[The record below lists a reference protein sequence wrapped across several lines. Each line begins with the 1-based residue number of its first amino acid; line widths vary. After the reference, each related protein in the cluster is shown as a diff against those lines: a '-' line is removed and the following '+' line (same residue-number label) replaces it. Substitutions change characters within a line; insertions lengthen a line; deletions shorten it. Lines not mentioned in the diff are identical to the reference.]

1 MARPALRRSAGWG
14 TGCVATDG
22 PRDGGDA
29 ALLRRTRLRL
39 LAWSGGLTLLILVLL
54 GAALYAAVSGSLAT
68 RGTDLLAAR
77 ADGLARLLQR
87 PGQIPDRF
95 VLGPGFGGESS
106 GTLALIVRP
115 DGTLVGPAELQT
127 ITGLPNLAGV
137 AAARAGSTD
146 VRQVEVSSIAVRV
159 YSVAVTRSDGAY
171 VVQVLGE
178 RSSEVQLLST
188 LLSVLTFGGLAA
200 LLLAL
205 AAGYVY
211 AGRALIPVRASMDR
225 RDAAL
230 QRQREFTA
238 NASHELRT
246 PLTIIRASVADLR
259 RNRKQPVE
267 KVGEALDD
275 IDVEV
280 SHLTALVEDLL
291 LLARTDSGALAL
303 ERTPLDL
310 ADVAAEA
317 AGPLTPVAAQRGVR
331 LEVDPRPAQVAG
343 DPLRLR
349 QLVTILAD
357 NALAHSPAGT
367 TVAVRIRPEGTDAVL
382 TIDDQGP
389 GIRDE
394 DLPRIFERFWRAD
407 NAPAGGTGLGLSIA
421 AWIVEAHGGAIS
433 AANRPE
439 GGARFEVRLP
449 TSSAGTPIS

>member
-1 MARPALRRSAGWG
+1 
-14 TGCVATDG
+14 VATEG

-29 ALLRRTRLRL
+29 VLLRRTRLRL

-54 GAALYAAVSGSLAT
+54 GAALYAAVSGSLAA

-77 ADGLARLLQR
+77 ADGLARLLER

-106 GTLALIVRP
+106 GTLALIIRP
-115 DGTLVGPAELQT
+115 DDTLVGPAELQA
-127 ITGLPNLAGV
+127 ITGLPDPAGV
-137 AAARAGSTD
+137 AAARAGATD
-146 VRQVEVSSIAVRV
+146 VRQVEVSSIPVRV
-159 YSVAVTRSDGAY
+159 YSVAVTRPDGAY

-188 LLSVLTFGGLAA
+188 LVSVLSFGGLAA

-230 QRQREFTA
+230 RRQREFTA

-246 PLTIIRASVADLR
+246 PLTVIRASVADLR

-275 IDVEV
+275 IDAGV
-280 SHLTALVEDLL
+280 SNLTALVEDLL
-291 LLARTDSGALAL
+291 FLARTDSGALVL

-317 AGPLTPVAAQRGVR
+317 GGALASVAAQRGVR
-331 LEVDPRPAQVAG
+331 LEVDPRPTPLAG
-343 DPLRLR
+343 DSLRLR

-367 TVAVRIRPEGTDAVL
+367 TVGVRVRPDGADAVFAVE
-382 TIDDQGP
+382 DQGP
-389 GIRDE
+389 GIREE
-394 DLPRIFERFWRAD
+394 DLPRLFERFWRAD

-421 AWIVEAHGGAIS
+421 AWIVEAHGGTIS
-433 AANRPE
+433 ATNRPE

-449 TSSAGTPIS
+449 TTIAGMPTS

>member
-1 MARPALRRSAGWG
+1 MAA
-14 TGCVATDG
+14 DI
-22 PRDGGDA
+22 PREGGDA

-54 GAALYAAVSGSLAT
+54 GAALYTAVSGSLAA
-68 RGTDLLAAR
+68 RGTDLLASR
-77 ADGLARLLQR
+77 ADGLERLLQR
-87 PGQIPDRF
+87 PGPIPDRF
-95 VLGPGFGGESS
+95 VLGPGFGGEAS

-115 DGTLVGPAELQT
+115 DGVLVGPTELQA
-127 ITGLPNLAGV
+127 INGLPDPAGV
-137 AAARAGSTD
+137 TAARAGSVD
-146 VRQVEVSSIAVRV
+146 VRQIEVSSIPVRV
-159 YSVAVTRSDGAY
+159 YSVAVTRADGAY

-188 LLSVLTFGGLAA
+188 LLSVLAFGGLAA

-211 AGRALIPVRASMDR
+211 AGRALIPVRSSMDR

-230 QRQREFTA
+230 RRQREFTA

-246 PLTIIRASVADLR
+246 PLTVIRASVADLR

-267 KVGEALDD
+267 TVGEALDD
-275 IDVEV
+275 IDAEV

-303 ERTPLDL
+303 EHVPLDL

-317 AGPLTPVAAQRGVR
+317 VGPLSPVAALRGVQ
-331 LEVDPRPAQVAG
+331 LEVDPRPAPVTG

-357 NALAHSPAGT
+357 NALAHSPTGT
-367 TVAVRIRPEGTDAVL
+367 TVSVRVRPDAQDAVL
-382 TIDDQGP
+382 SVEDQGP
-389 GIRDE
+389 GVREE

-421 AWIVEAHGGAIS
+421 AWIVEAHGGAMS

-449 TSSAGTPIS
+449 ATAAQAPSS

>member
-1 MARPALRRSAGWG
+1 MVRAASRRCAGWG
-14 TGCVATDG
+14 TGCVAIDG
-22 PRDGGDA
+22 PRDGDDA

-54 GAALYAAVSGSLAT
+54 GAALYAAVSGSLAA
-68 RGTDLLAAR
+68 RGTDILAAR
-77 ADGLARLLQR
+77 ADGLVQVLRR
-87 PGQIPDRF
+87 SGPIPDRF
-95 VLGPGFGGESS
+95 VLGPGFGGEAS

-115 DGTLVGPAELQT
+115 DGTLVGPTELQT
-127 ITGLPNLAGV
+127 ITGLPDPGGV
-137 AAARAGSTD
+137 AAARAGATD
-146 VRQVEVSSIAVRV
+146 VRQVEVSSIPVRV
-159 YSVAVTRSDGAY
+159 YSVALTRPDGAY

-178 RSSEVQLLST
+178 RSSELQLLST
-188 LLSVLTFGGLAA
+188 LLSVLALGGLAA

-211 AGRALIPVRASMDR
+211 AGRALVPVRASMDR

-230 QRQREFTA
+230 RRQREFTA

-246 PLTIIRASVADLR
+246 PLTIIRTSVADLR

-267 KVGEALDD
+267 EVGEALDD
-275 IDVEV
+275 IDAEV

-291 LLARTDSGALAL
+291 LLARTDSGVLTL
-303 ERTPLDL
+303 ERTVLDL
-310 ADVAAEA
+310 ADVAVEA
-317 AGPLTPVAAQRGVR
+317 AGPLNPIAAQHDVR
-331 LEVDPRPAQVAG
+331 LEVDPRPVSVDG

-367 TVAVRIRPEGTDAVL
+367 TVEIRVRPDGPEALL
-382 TIDDQGP
+382 TVQDQGP
-389 GIRDE
+389 GVRED

-407 NAPAGGTGLGLSIA
+407 DAPVGGTGLGLSIA
-421 AWIVEAHGGAIS
+421 AWIVEAHGGTIA

-439 GGARFEVRLP
+439 GGARFDVRLP
-449 TSSAGTPIS
+449 ASTAQGPSA

>member
-1 MARPALRRSAGWG
+1 M
-14 TGCVATDG
+14 ATDA
-22 PRDGGDA
+22 PRENGDA

-39 LAWSGGLTLLILVLL
+39 LAWSGGLTLVILVAL
-54 GAALYAAVSGSLAT
+54 GTALYLAVSGSLDA

-77 ADGLARLLQR
+77 ADPIVRVLQDQGQV
-87 PGQIPDRF
+87 PGSF
-95 VLGPGFGGESS
+95 VLGPGFGNGSS
-106 GTLALIVRP
+106 GTLVLIVRP
-115 DGTLVGPAELQT
+115 DGTLLAPAELQE
-127 ITGLPNLAGV
+127 ISGLPNQAGV
-137 AAARAGSTD
+137 DAARAGSTD
-146 VRQVEVSSIAVRV
+146 VRQVEVSSIPIRV
-159 YSVAVTRSDGAY
+159 YSVAVARSDGSY

-188 LLSVLTFGGLAA
+188 LLAVLAVGGLVA

-230 QRQREFTA
+230 RRQREFTA

-246 PLTIIRASVADLR
+246 PLTVIRTSVADLR

-275 IDVEV
+275 IDAEV

-303 ERTPLDL
+303 DRTPLDF
-310 ADVAAEA
+310 ADVAVEA
-317 AGPLTPVAAQRGVR
+317 VGPLTPIAAQRGVL
-331 LEVDPRPAQVAG
+331 LEADPRPAMVSG

-349 QLVTILAD
+349 QLVTILTD
-357 NALAHSPAGT
+357 NALAHSPTGT
-367 TVAVRIRPEGTDAVL
+367 TVDVRIRPEGPDVVL
-382 TIDDQGP
+382 TVDDQGP
-389 GIRDE
+389 GIREE

-407 NAPAGGTGLGLSIA
+407 NAPAGGTGLGL
-421 AWIVEAHGGAIS
+421 AIS
-433 AANRPE
+433 KDLVE
-439 GGARFEVRLP
+439 MMGGKIWVESNTGQGAKFNITLP
-449 TSSAGTPIS
+449 LVKKK

>member
-1 MARPALRRSAGWG
+1 MAAEA
-14 TGCVATDG
+14 
-22 PRDGGDA
+22 PRENGDA

-54 GAALYAAVSGSLAT
+54 GAALYAAVSGSLAA
-68 RGTDLLAAR
+68 RGTDILASR
-77 ADGLARLLQR
+77 ASGLERLLQL

-95 VLGPGFGGESS
+95 VLGSGFGGEAS

-115 DGTLVGPAELQT
+115 DGVLVGPAELQS
-127 ITGLPNLAGV
+127 IDGVPNPAGLT
-137 AAARAGSTD
+137 AARAGSVD
-146 VRQVEVSSIAVRV
+146 VRQVELTSTPVRV
-159 YSVAVTRSDGAY
+159 YSVAVTRPDGVY

-188 LLSVLTFGGLAA
+188 LLSVLAFGGLGA

-211 AGRALIPVRASMDR
+211 AGRALIPVRSSMDR

-230 QRQREFTA
+230 RRQREFTA

-246 PLTIIRASVADLR
+246 PLTVIRASVADLR

-267 KVGEALDD
+267 QVGEALDD
-275 IDVEV
+275 IDAEV

-303 ERTPLDL
+303 ERVALDL
-310 ADVAAEA
+310 ADVAAES
-317 AGPLTPVAAQRGVR
+317 AGPLTPVAAERGVR
-331 LEVDPRPAQVAG
+331 LEVDPRPATVDA
-343 DPLRLR
+343 DPVRLR
-349 QLVTILAD
+349 QLVTILTD

-367 TVAVRIRPEGTDAVL
+367 AVTVRVRPEGGQAVL
-382 TIDDQGP
+382 TVDDQGP
-389 GIRDE
+389 GVREE
-394 DLPRIFERFWRAD
+394 DLPRLFERFWRAD

-421 AWIVEAHGGAIS
+421 AWIVEAHGGTIAVT
-433 AANRPE
+433 NRPE

-449 TSSAGTPIS
+449 IVASEAPAP

>member
-1 MARPALRRSAGWG
+1 MATEA
-14 TGCVATDG
+14 
-22 PRDGGDA
+22 PRQNGDA

-39 LAWSGGLTLLILVLL
+39 LAWSGGLTLLILVGL
-54 GAALYAAVSGSLAT
+54 GAALYAAVSGSLDA

-77 ADGLARLLQR
+77 ANGLVQLLQR
-87 PGQIPDRF
+87 SGPITDRF
-95 VLGPGFGGESS
+95 VLGPGFGGEAS

-115 DGTLVGPAELQT
+115 DNTLVGPSELQD
-127 ITGLPNLAGV
+127 ITGLPDPGGV
-137 AAARAGSTD
+137 AAARSGAID
-146 VRQVEVSSIAVRV
+146 VRQVEVSSIPIRV
-159 YSVAVTRSDGAY
+159 YSIEVHRSDGAY

-188 LLSVLTFGGLAA
+188 LLSVLAFGGLAA

-246 PLTIIRASVADLR
+246 PLTVIRASVSDLR

-275 IDVEV
+275 IDAEV

-291 LLARTDSGALAL
+291 LLARTDSGALTL
-303 ERTPLDL
+303 DRTALDL
-310 ADVAAEA
+310 ADVAVEA
-317 AGPLTPVAAQRGVR
+317 VGPLTPIASQREVR
-331 LEVDPRPAQVAG
+331 LEVDPRPATVAG
-343 DPLRLR
+343 DSLRLR

-357 NALAHSPAGT
+357 NALAHSPPGT
-367 TVAVRIRPEGTDAVL
+367 TVVVRVRPEGTDAVL
-382 TIDDQGP
+382 TVDDQGP
-389 GIRDE
+389 GVRDE
-394 DLPRIFERFWRAD
+394 DLPRLFERFWRAD
-407 NAPAGGTGLGLSIA
+407 DAPAGGTGLGLSIA
-421 AWIVEAHGGAIS
+421 AWIVQAHGGTIEAT
-433 AANRPE
+433 NRAE
-439 GGARFEVRLP
+439 GGARFEVRIP
-449 TSSAGTPIS
+449 AAVPEPPGA

>member
-1 MARPALRRSAGWG
+1 
-14 TGCVATDG
+14 VAAEL
-22 PRDGGDA
+22 PRENGDA

-54 GAALYAAVSGSLAT
+54 GAALYAAVSGSLAS
-68 RGTDLLAAR
+68 RGTDILAAR
-77 ADGLARLLQR
+77 ASGLERLLQL

-95 VLGPGFGGESS
+95 VLGPGFGGEAS

-115 DGTLVGPAELQT
+115 DGGLVGPTELQS
-127 ITGLPNLAGV
+127 INGVPDPAGLS
-137 AAARAGSTD
+137 AARAGSVD
-146 VRQVEVSSIAVRV
+146 VRQVEVSSIPVRV
-159 YSVAVTRSDGAY
+159 YSVAVTRPDGEY

-188 LLSVLTFGGLAA
+188 LLTVLLFGGLAA

-230 QRQREFTA
+230 RRQREFTA

-246 PLTIIRASVADLR
+246 PLTVIRASVADLR

-275 IDVEV
+275 IDAEV

-303 ERTPLDL
+303 ERVALDL
-310 ADVAAEA
+310 ADVAVEA
-317 AGPLTPVAAQRGVR
+317 AGPLTPVAAERGVQ
-331 LEVDPRPAQVAG
+331 LEVDPRPAPVDA
-343 DPLRLR
+343 DPVRLR
-349 QLVTILAD
+349 QLVTILTD

-367 TVAVRIRPEGTDAVL
+367 TVTVRVRPEGGQAVL
-382 TIDDQGP
+382 TVDDQGP
-389 GIRDE
+389 GVREE
-394 DLPRIFERFWRAD
+394 DLPRLFERFWRAD

-421 AWIVEAHGGAIS
+421 AWIVAAHGGTIS

-449 TSSAGTPIS
+449 TAAGDSPAA

>member
-1 MARPALRRSAGWG
+1 
-14 TGCVATDG
+14 VAADI
-22 PRDGGDA
+22 PREGGDA

-54 GAALYAAVSGSLAT
+54 GAALYAAVSGSLAA

-77 ADGLARLLQR
+77 ADGLERLLQR

-95 VLGPGFGGESS
+95 VLGPGFGGEAS

-115 DGTLVGPAELQT
+115 DGVLVGPTELQA
-127 ITGLPNLAGV
+127 INGVPDPAGV
-137 AAARAGSTD
+137 AAARAGTVD
-146 VRQVEVSSIAVRV
+146 VRQVEVSSIPVRV
-159 YSVAVTRSDGAY
+159 YSVAVTRADGAY

-188 LLSVLTFGGLAA
+188 LLSVLALGGLAA

-211 AGRALIPVRASMDR
+211 AGRALIPVRSSMDR

-230 QRQREFTA
+230 RRQREFTA

-246 PLTIIRASVADLR
+246 PLTVIRASVSDLR

-267 KVGEALDD
+267 TVGEALDD
-275 IDVEV
+275 IDAEV

-303 ERTPLDL
+303 ERVPLDL

-317 AGPLTPVAAQRGVR
+317 TGPLTPVAAQRGVK
-331 LEVDPRPAQVAG
+331 LVVDPRPAPVTG

-357 NALAHSPAGT
+357 NALAHSPGGT
-367 TVAVRIRPEGTDAVL
+367 TVSVRVRPDGQHAVL
-382 TIDDQGP
+382 TVEDQGP
-389 GIRDE
+389 GVREE

-421 AWIVEAHGGAIS
+421 AWIVEAHGGTMS

-449 TSSAGTPIS
+449 TTTAEAPSA

>member
-1 MARPALRRSAGWG
+1 MGWG
-14 TGCVATDG
+14 IGCVATEG
-22 PRDGGDA
+22 PRDVGDV

-39 LAWSGGLTLLILVLL
+39 LAWSGGLTLLILVAL
-54 GAALYAAVSGSLAT
+54 GAALYVAVSGSLAA
-68 RGTDLLAAR
+68 RGTDLLATR

-106 GTLALIVRP
+106 GTLAMIVRP
-115 DGTLVGPAELQT
+115 DDTLVGPDELQT
-127 ITGLPNLAGV
+127 ITGLPNPAGV
-137 AAARAGSTD
+137 AAARAGSPD
-146 VRQVEVSSIAVRV
+146 VRQVEVSSIPVRV
-159 YSVAVTRSDGAY
+159 YSVAVTRPDGAY

-188 LLSVLTFGGLAA
+188 LLSVLAFGGLAA

-211 AGRALIPVRASMDR
+211 AGRALIPVRASIDR

-230 QRQREFTA
+230 RRQREFTA

-246 PLTIIRASVADLR
+246 PLTVIRASVADLR
-259 RNRKQPVE
+259 RNRKLPVE

-275 IDVEV
+275 IDAGV
-280 SHLTALVEDLL
+280 SDLTSLVEDLL

-303 ERTPLDL
+303 ERTPVDF
-310 ADVAAEA
+310 ADVAVEA
-317 AGPLTPVAAQRGVR
+317 VGTLTPVAAQRGVR
-331 LEVDPRPAQVAG
+331 LEVDPRPALVAG
-343 DPLRLR
+343 DPPRLR

-357 NALAHSPAGT
+357 NALAHSPVGT
-367 TVAVRIRPEGTDAVL
+367 TVAVRVRPEGPNAVL
-382 TIDDQGP
+382 TVEDQGP

-407 NAPAGGTGLGLSIA
+407 NAPVGGTGLGLSIA

-439 GGARFEVRLP
+439 GGARFEVMLP
-449 TSSAGTPIS
+449 TSTAGTPTS

>member
-1 MARPALRRSAGWG
+1 
-14 TGCVATDG
+14 VAAEVK
-22 PRDGGDA
+22 RENGDA

-39 LAWSGGLTLLILVLL
+39 LAWSGGLTLVILVAL
-54 GAALYAAVSGSLAT
+54 GAALYIAVSGSLAA
-68 RGTDLLAAR
+68 RGTDLLASR
-77 ADGLARLLQR
+77 ADGLVRLLQR
-87 PGQIPDRF
+87 PGQIPAAF

-115 DGTLVGPAELQT
+115 DDTLVGPAELQD
-127 ITGLPNLAGV
+127 ISGLPDPAGV
-137 AAARAGSTD
+137 TAARAGATD
-146 VRQVEVSSIAVRV
+146 VRQVEVSSIPVRV
-159 YSVAVTRSDGAY
+159 YSIAVTRPDGAY

-188 LLSVLTFGGLAA
+188 LLSVLALGGLAA

-225 RDAAL
+225 RDVAL
-230 QRQREFTA
+230 RRQREFTA

-246 PLTIIRASVADLR
+246 PLTVVRASVADLR

-275 IDVEV
+275 IDAEV
-280 SHLTALVEDLL
+280 SHLTALVDDLL
-291 LLARTDSGALAL
+291 FLARTDSGALVL
-303 ERTPLDL
+303 ERTPMDL

-317 AGPLTPVAAQRGVR
+317 AGQLAPVATEHGVR
-331 LEVDPRPAQVAG
+331 LEVDPRPTPVAG
-343 DPLRLR
+343 DALRLR

-357 NALAHSPAGT
+357 NALAHSPVGT
-367 TVAVRIRPEGTDAVL
+367 TVGVRIRPEGLDAVL
-382 TIDDQGP
+382 TVEDQGP

-394 DLPRIFERFWRAD
+394 DRPRLFERFWRAD

-421 AWIVEAHGGAIS
+421 AWIVDAHGGTIS
-433 AANRPE
+433 AANRAE

-449 TSSAGTPIS
+449 TSIAGMPAS

>member
-1 MARPALRRSAGWG
+1 
-14 TGCVATDG
+14 VATEG
-22 PRDGGDA
+22 PRDGGDV

-39 LAWSGGLTLLILVLL
+39 LAWSGGLTLVILVLL
-54 GAALYAAVSGSLAT
+54 GAALYEAVSGSLAA

-77 ADGLARLLQR
+77 AEGLARILR
-87 PGQIPDRF
+87 GPGQIPDRF

-115 DGTLVGPAELQT
+115 NDTLVGPAELQD
-127 ITGLPNLAGV
+127 ITGLPDAAGV
-137 AAARAGSTD
+137 AAARAGNTD
-146 VRQVEVSSIAVRV
+146 VRQVEVSSIPVRV
-159 YSVAVTRSDGAY
+159 YSEAVTRPDGAY

-188 LLSVLTFGGLAA
+188 LLSVLAFGGLAA

-211 AGRALIPVRASMDR
+211 AGRALIPVRASIDR

-230 QRQREFTA
+230 RRQREFTA

-246 PLTIIRASVADLR
+246 PLTVIRASVADLR

-275 IDVEV
+275 IDAGV
-280 SHLTALVEDLL
+280 SDLTALVEDLL
-291 LLARTDSGALAL
+291 LLARTDSGALVL
-303 ERTPLDL
+303 ERTPVDL
-310 ADVAAEA
+310 ADVAVEA
-317 AGPLTPVAAQRGVR
+317 VGTLAPVATQRGVR
-331 LEVDPRPAQVAG
+331 LEVDPRPTLVAG
-343 DPLRLR
+343 DPMRLR

-367 TVAVRIRPEGTDAVL
+367 AVVVRVRPDGPNAMLTVE
-382 TIDDQGP
+382 DQGP
-389 GIRDE
+389 GIRAE

-407 NAPAGGTGLGLSIA
+407 NAPPGGTGLGLSIA
-421 AWIVEAHGGAIS
+421 AWIVDAHGGAIA

-449 TSSAGTPIS
+449 TST

>member
-1 MARPALRRSAGWG
+1 
-14 TGCVATDG
+14 VATEG
-22 PRDGGDA
+22 PRDGGDV

-39 LAWSGGLTLLILVLL
+39 LAWSGGLTLVILVLL
-54 GAALYAAVSGSLAT
+54 GAALYEAVSGSLAA

-77 ADGLARLLQR
+77 AEGLARILR
-87 PGQIPDRF
+87 GPGQIPDRF

-115 DGTLVGPAELQT
+115 NDTLVGPAELQD
-127 ITGLPNLAGV
+127 ITGLPDAAGV
-137 AAARAGSTD
+137 AAARAGYTD
-146 VRQVEVSSIAVRV
+146 VRQVEVSSIPVRV
-159 YSVAVTRSDGAY
+159 YSEAVTRPDGAY

-188 LLSVLTFGGLAA
+188 LLSVLAFGGLAA

-205 AAGYVY
+205 AAGYFY
-211 AGRALIPVRASMDR
+211 AGRALIPVRASIDR

-230 QRQREFTA
+230 RRQREFTA

-246 PLTIIRASVADLR
+246 PLTVIRASVADLR

-275 IDVEV
+275 IDAGV
-280 SHLTALVEDLL
+280 SDLTALVEDLL
-291 LLARTDSGALAL
+291 LLARTDSGALVL
-303 ERTPLDL
+303 ERTPVDL
-310 ADVAAEA
+310 ADVAVEA
-317 AGPLTPVAAQRGVR
+317 VGTLTPVATQRGVR
-331 LEVDPRPAQVAG
+331 LEVDPRPTPVAG
-343 DPLRLR
+343 DPMRLR

-367 TVAVRIRPEGTDAVL
+367 AVAVRVRPDGPNAIL
-382 TIDDQGP
+382 TVEDQGP
-389 GIRDE
+389 GIRAE

-421 AWIVEAHGGAIS
+421 AWIVEAHGGAIA

-449 TSSAGTPIS
+449 TST